1 MINTITNVVSVAARN
16 YSQIDTPHAAKDGI
30 TEKFANLIPSVPMMI
45 ATILAFAIV
54 FAILTWLLY
63 KPVKKMMKRRADFIQ
78 GNIDDSIKEKEL
90 SQKAKLDANN
100 KLQEA
105 HKQADIIITKAKI
118 KASEVSH
125 SYTEKAKAESKRL
138 LEETS
143 QDIASQKRE
152 FDSNAKKYIVT
163 VATDLAEKILKREI
177 TPETQTEI
185 IDKFLNS
192 NKSPEEL

>member
-1 MINTITNVVSVAARN
+1 MTYLLTNVAYEVGKA
-16 YSQIDTPHAAKDGI
+16 IDAPTSAKDGI
-30 TEKFANLIPSVPMMI
+30 TDKFSNLVPSVPMMI

-63 KPVKKMMKRRADFIQ
+63 KPVKKMMKKRADFVQ

-90 SQKAKLDANN
+90 SQKAKLEAND
-100 KLQEA
+100 KLQDA

-118 KASEVSH
+118 KASEVSR

-143 QDIASQKRE
+143 QDIASQKRQ
-152 FDSNAKKYIVT
+152 FDSNAKQYIVT

-185 IDKFLNS
+185 IDQFLNS
-192 NKSPEEL
+192 NKTPEEL